1 MRRSDLALSVLILAI
16 AAITTGCASH
26 DWRAYG
32 FDSTHFSKQPSESV
46 LNASTAA
53 TLHQNFNF
61 VIPASD
67 VTPPGSTSFTASPSV
82 YNNTVSA
89 SYVFNS
95 HLLVDAYFG
104 YSRIDMYSNQPYRD
118 QNLGSTLLA
127 IPGLS
132 TAGLPKS
139 KQLQYGGL
147 TTRRPLRRPRQAA
160 SGPAEPTILPDGR
173 T

>member
-67 VTPPGSTSFTASPSV
+67 VTSPGSASFTASPSV
-82 YNNTVSA
+82 YNNTV
-89 SYVFNS
+89 Y
-95 HLLVDAYFG
+95 
-104 YSRIDMYSNQPYRD
+104 I
-118 QNLGSTLLA
+118 
-127 IPGLS
+127 
-132 TAGLPKS
+132 
-139 KQLQYGGL
+139 GGL
-147 TTRRPLRRPRQAA
+147 NGVFYAIWGTGANKGTVRWRYP
-160 SGPAEPTILPDGR
+160 PATAPSPPDACG
-173 T
+173 